1 MTVKDY
7 KNYKVL
13 AIARDFV
20 RLKLKVMKA
29 YGTHK

>member
-1 MTVKDY
+1 MTVKDH

-13 AIARDFV
+13 VIARYVV